1 MFPLSWAI
9 LVTNVW
15 DPSAWGRDPNNKIF
29 IIDEA
34 EEVIENNLLGLNGS
48 GFSGLASL
56 RHKRVVCF
64 SATLSPYFRQVFLRA
79 FGLPADAI

>member
-15 DPSAWGRDPNNKIF
+15 DPSAWGRDNNNKIF

-48 GFSGLASL
+48 GFSGLANL
-56 RHKRVVCF
+56 RHKRVICF
-64 SATLSPYFRQVFLRA
+64 SATLSPYFRHIFLVA
-79 FGLPADAI
+79 FGLPASAI

>member
-1 MFPLSWAI
+1 MFPMYWAV

-15 DPSAWGRDPNNKIF
+15 DPNAWGKDPNNKIF

-48 GFSGLASL
+48 GFSGLANL
-56 RHKRVVCF
+56 RQKRVVCF

-79 FGLPADAI
+79 FSLPADAI